1 MHTPF
6 FPGFRARFAPCRQH
20 LEKLRQHSL
29 CQLELLLSPF
39 LPPGLLAQE
48 DEGDNSRDRIYNK
61 RRTFFGFLY
70 QALNP
75 KCPCREIVRQIQ
87 ALLSLRERDPA
98 DEGNSAYCQARQR
111 LALDTLQAV
120 RRGVGAAAEKSADRW
135 HGMRPKVVDGTALSL
150 PDTPENQHDYPQ
162 SRSQKAG
169 CGFPLLHLVG
179 VFSLATGVL
188 LDYAAGNKHQQELSL
203 LWRMF
208 DQFRRGDLVLGDRGF
223 GSYAIFALLWL
234 REVPALFRLH
244 QKRSPDLRR
253 GKRLGKNDRL
263 ITWRKPREKPPW
275 LPRCWWNKLPDQ
287 LTVRVLRY
295 SLYRP
300 GFRSRSMTL
309 VTTLLDPE
317 VYTARELAELYLR
330 RWQVELR
337 FRDIKTSMG
346 MEVLRCKSPKMVQKE
361 LEMFLIAYNLIR
373 CLMVQAASLHSTDVA
388 RMSFKG
394 TVDSVRQFSIAIA
407 QARSQRKQKQL
418 MNQLLEIIARD
429 KLPDRP
435 GRREPRAL
443 KRRPKPYQLLNRPRH
458 LMKDIPHKDKYRK
471 NFQSASL

>member
-6 FPGFRARFAPCRQH
+6 FPAFRARFAPCRQH
-20 LEKLRQHSL
+20 LQKLRQHSL
-29 CQLELLLSPF
+29 CQLDLLVSPF

-48 DEGDNSRDRIYNK
+48 DEGDNSRDRIFNK

-75 KCPCREIVRQIQ
+75 KCSCREIVRQIQ
-87 ALLSLRERDPA
+87 ALLSLRECDPA
-98 DEGNSAYCQARQR
+98 DEDNSAYCQARRR

-120 RRGVGAAAEKSADRW
+120 RRGVAAAAEKSADLW
-135 HGMRPKVVDGTALSL
+135 HGMRPKVIDGTALSL
-150 PDTPENQHDYPQ
+150 ADTPENQRDYPQ
-162 SRSQKAG
+162 SRSQKPG
-169 CGFPLLHLVG
+169 CGFPLLRLVG

-188 LDYAAGNKHQQELSL
+188 LDYAVGNKHQQELSL

-208 DQFRRGDLVLGDRGF
+208 HQFRRGDLVLGDRGF
-223 GSYAIFALLWL
+223 GSYAILSLLRL
-234 REVPALFRLH
+234 RRVPALFRLH
-244 QKRSPDLRR
+244 QKRSPDLRQ
-253 GKRLGKNDRL
+253 GKRLGANDRL
-263 ITWRKPREKPPW
+263 ITWRKPRQKPPW
-275 LPRCWWNKLPDQ
+275 LPRCWWNKLHKQ

-300 GFRSRSMTL
+300 GFRSRTMTL

-317 VYTARELAELYLR
+317 LYTASEVAELYLR

-337 FRDIKTSMG
+337 FRDIKTTMG
-346 MEVLRCKSPKMVQKE
+346 VEVLRCKSPEMVRKE

-373 CLMVQAASLHSTDVA
+373 CLMVQAGRLHRTDVA

-394 TVDSVRQFSIAIA
+394 TVDSLRQFSIAIA
-407 QARSQRKQKQL
+407 QARSRRKQKQL
-418 MNQLLEIIARD
+418 IHQLLEIIARD

-471 NFQSASL
+471 NS